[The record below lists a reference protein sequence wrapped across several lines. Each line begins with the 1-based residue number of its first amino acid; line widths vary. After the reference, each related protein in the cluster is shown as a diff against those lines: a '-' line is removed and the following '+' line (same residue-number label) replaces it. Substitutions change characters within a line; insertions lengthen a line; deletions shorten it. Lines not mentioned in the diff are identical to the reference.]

1 MERSVDGR
9 TISLT
14 RTYDAPV
21 EDVWDACTNAE
32 RIPRWFL
39 PVSGDLRPG
48 GRFQVH
54 GNASGTIERCD
65 PPRSFAATWESG
77 GQASRIELRLEPQAG
92 GTLLSLRHSVPEDD
106 HWRRFGPGAVGVGW
120 DMAVMG
126 LERHVASGEAVD
138 PEQAAAWFA
147 SPEGRE
153 FVAASGRA
161 WGEAHAAGGA
171 DAGAARAAADAT
183 VAAYTGAPSQT

>member
-1 MERSVDGR
+1 MERAVDGT

-21 EDVWDACTNAE
+21 EDVWDACTNPE

-48 GRFQVH
+48 GRFRLE

-65 PPRSFAATWESG
+65 PPHSFAATWEFG
-77 GQASRIELRLEPQAG
+77 GGVSRIELRLEPRAG
-92 GTLLSLRHSVPEDD
+92 GTLLTLRHSVPEDD

-120 DMAVMG
+120 DMGLMG
-126 LERHVASGEAVD
+126 LERHITSGEAVD
-138 PEQAAAWFA
+138 REQAVAWFA
-147 SPEGRE
+147 SPKGRE

-161 WGEAHAAGGA
+161 WGDAHAAGGA
-171 DAGAARAAADAT
+171 DADAARTAADAT
-183 VAAYTGAPSQT
+183 VAAYTGAPAET